1 MSIMNLNN
9 QVWEIMTTEL
19 TTVAEDTPLN
29 QVKDLMRKN
38 MIHHLPVE
46 NSEGEV
52 VGIVSSEDLKRTSH
66 FTMPEKEMRAK
77 HIMTVNPFRV
87 SVDTP
92 IKKVVDCF
100 LDNRFRAILV
110 VNNDNE
116 EAIIGIVTPYDVM
129 QGLMRNFE
137 STGIDS
143 IL

>member
-1 MSIMNLNN
+1 MNLNN

-19 TTVAEDTPLN
+19 TTVTENAPLN
-29 QVKDLMRKN
+29 KVKDLIRKN

-46 NSEGEV
+46 NSKGEI
-52 VGIVSSEDLKRTSH
+52 VGIISSEDLKRTSY
-66 FTMPEKEMRAK
+66 FTMPEKEILAK
-77 HIMTVNPFRV
+77 HIMTVSPFRV
-87 SVDTP
+87 SIDTP
-92 IKKVVDCF
+92 IKKVVDYF

-116 EAIIGIVTPYDVM
+116 ETIIGIVTPYDVM